1 MLRILTYVGYSPK
14 DDGPSEYQSI
24 PFEKIEDF
32 GIHCKKYYPL
42 NVSYFKSSLDSKL
55 LDQLW
60 NKYWVNT
67 LTTNPLVA
75 NEEYSS
81 IQIADMSEKLEQI
94 EQQVER
100 SYIGDMHG
108 GTSSKE
114 GSSKLEKATKDSSKL
129 SIEAIQGLMSQVLKD
144 QIFGGMTC

>member
-1 MLRILTYVGYSPK
+1 MTANIPVGYSPK
-14 DDGPSEYQSI
+14 EDAPSEYQSI

-32 GIHCKKYYPL
+32 GIHCKRYYPL

-75 NEEYSS
+75 NEEYSA
-81 IQIADMSEKLEQI
+81 IQVSDLSDKLEQI

-100 SYIGDMHG
+100 SYVGDMHG
-108 GTSSKE
+108 ATSSKE
-114 GSSKLEKATKDSSKL
+114 GASKLEKAAKDSSKL
-129 SIEAIQGLMSQVLKD
+129 SIEAIQGLMSQVLKN
-144 QIFGGMTC
+144 QIFSGMP